1 MGQATVRISN
11 VTLRSARGAPI
22 PGWCLRIGRCADPRP
37 AEQPSSEI
45 CEIKDGPSVL
55 SASVGRRR
63 GFFAELQHQQRLAE
77 HRKRREHAAAVQV
90 HNRAV
95 REAER
100 AQREYERAVAAAQRA
115 AALDQAL
122 ANAEAKGAHVR
133 AQRATAELHTA
144 QAIDAFEQI
153 DSLLAATLDV
163 DDYVDID
170 SLKQGVQHPPFPR
183 EDLKTPLP
191 EPVLEQSPPEPTFV
205 APAAPTGVSKLF
217 NKQKHAEAQAKAH
230 SAWVAQH
237 ERWAHHA
244 NHVLPARNAKLLEDH
259 AAAEQQRAELL
270 TAALAEYRSDRAKR
284 ERDVAEANEKLENLK
299 MSLAAGDPEA
309 INEYVGIV
317 LGNSAYP
324 EVFQVDYEFE
334 FDAELGELTVVVIVP
349 PPSAIPNVK
358 AYKYVAASDE
368 IRETPCSQKEQRER
382 YNGAVA
388 AVAIRTF
395 HEVFESDREG
405 RIQTVSLTM
414 QTETVNPAT
423 GLVEAFPL
431 VAAAADRQ
439 EFSQYDLRNVD
450 PAQTLA
456 HMRSQVSKNAF
467 GLKPISTA
475 RGIR

>member
-1 MGQATVRISN
+1 M
-11 VTLRSARGAPI
+11 
-22 PGWCLRIGRCADPRP
+22 
-37 AEQPSSEI
+37 
-45 CEIKDGPSVL
+45 
-55 SASVGRRR
+55 GRRR

-77 HRKRREHAAAVQV
+77 QRQRREYAAAVQA
-90 HNRAV
+90 HNRAI

-100 AQREYERAVAAAQRA
+100 AQREYERAVAAAHRA

-122 ANAEAKGAHVR
+122 AAAEARRAHVE
-133 AQRATAELHTA
+133 AQKAAAEARTA
-144 QAIDAFEQI
+144 QAIDQFEQI
-153 DSLLAATLDV
+153 DSLLAATLEV

-170 SLKQGVQHPPFPR
+170 SLKQTVQHPPFPR

-191 EPVLEQSPPEPTFV
+191 EPVLEQSPPAPKFV
-205 APAAPTGVSKLF
+205 APPPPTGVSKLF
-217 NKQKHAEAQAKAH
+217 NKQKHAEAHAKAY
-230 SAWVAQH
+230 SAWEMQH
-237 ERWAHHA
+237 ERWAHH
-244 NHVLPARNAKLLEDH
+244 VKQLLPARNAKLLEDH

-270 TAALAEYRSDRAKR
+270 NAALAEYRSDCAKR
-284 ERDVAEANEKLENLK
+284 EHDVAEANERLENFK
-299 MSLAAGDPEA
+299 KSLAAGDPEA
-309 INEYVGIV
+309 INEYIGIV
-317 LGNSAYP
+317 LSNSAYP

-349 PPSAIPNVK
+349 PPSAVPNVK

-368 IRETPCSQKEQRER
+368 VRETPCSQKDQRDR
-382 YNGAVA
+382 YNTAVA
-388 AVAIRTF
+388 AVAIRTL

-405 RIQTVSLTM
+405 RIQTVSLTV
-414 QTETVNPAT
+414 QTETVSPAT

-431 VAAAADRQ
+431 IAAAADRQ
-439 EFSQYDLRNVD
+439 DFSKYDLRNVD